1 MTPILLSFALAQPP
15 LPVYP
20 APVVVPAPVYAP
32 PTVLPGEPYPV
43 PVPVPQQRPMTLQ
56 EFGKCFV
63 PTPGPH
69 VVCLIHP
76 ATNRPVTVAFTLPD
90 GCGCPK
96 VTVRRREVEFKYAKH
111 REVELQFKHRG
122 TVDVK
127 TW

>member
-1 MTPILLSFALAQPP
+1 MTPLLAAFALLSPAQPP
-15 LPVYP
+15 LPAYP
-20 APVVVPAPVYAP
+20 APVPA
-32 PTVLPGEPYPV
+32 LPGEPYPT
-43 PVPVPQQRPMTLQ
+43 PAPRPMTLA
-56 EFGKCFV
+56 EFGRCFV

-96 VTVRRREVEFKYAKH
+96 VTVRRREVEFKYPRH